1 MPSMKESRH
10 LLSRALEIAGLAL
23 LAKAAISLAI
33 QLRPTPTPP
42 AVSFLLNNR
51 LRRRYRAPAATLA
64 RIGLR
69 PGMRALELGPGV
81 GLFTVEAAR
90 LLGGAGRL
98 LALDLQ
104 LGMLRPLARHLR
116 AAGLANVAIGA
127 AEAGALPLAD
137 ASVDLAFLIAV
148 LPMLPNKRRAL
159 AELRRVLRPGGILAV
174 SEDLVEPEYVPA
186 LTTERWVR
194 GAGFARIARFG
205 NGLSYTLVFERR

>member
-1 MPSMKESRH
+1 MSRF
-10 LLSRALEIAGLAL
+10 LSRTIEIAGLAL
-23 LAKAAISLAI
+23 LSKAAMSLAI

-42 AVSFLLNNR
+42 AARFLLNNR

-90 LLGGAGRL
+90 MLGSAGRL
-98 LALDLQ
+98 YALDLQ
-104 LGMLRPLARHLR
+104 IGMLRPLARHVR
-116 AAGLANVAIGA
+116 AADITNVAIGA
-127 AEAGALPLAD
+127 AEAGSLPLPD

-148 LPMLPNKRRAL
+148 LPMLPDKRRAL
-159 AELRRVLRPGGILAV
+159 AELRRVLRPGGTLAV

-186 LTTERWVR
+186 LLTERWVR
-194 GAGFARIARFG
+194 GAGFARTAKFG
-205 NGLSYTLVFERR
+205 NGLSYTVVFERR